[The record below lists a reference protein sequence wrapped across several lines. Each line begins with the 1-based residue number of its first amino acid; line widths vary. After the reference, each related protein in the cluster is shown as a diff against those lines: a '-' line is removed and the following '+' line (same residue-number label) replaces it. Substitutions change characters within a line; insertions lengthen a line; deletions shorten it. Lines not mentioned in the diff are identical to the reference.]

1 MKILNIG
8 FPEIFFLLVIMLIFL
23 GPKGMQENSKKLAR
37 FIRKIIR
44 SDTWKTF
51 SGLYRDIK
59 EYPSELMKE
68 AKLDELRDEINHE
81 VSDIQKSVDNEIKQ
95 ANDSINNP
103 VTTPENGDSKEEKK
117 SDDSDR

>member
-23 GPKGMQENSKKLAR
+23 GPKGMQENSRKLAR

-95 ANDSINNP
+95 ANDAINNP
-103 VTTPENGDSKEEKK
+103 VTTPKNGDSKEEKK